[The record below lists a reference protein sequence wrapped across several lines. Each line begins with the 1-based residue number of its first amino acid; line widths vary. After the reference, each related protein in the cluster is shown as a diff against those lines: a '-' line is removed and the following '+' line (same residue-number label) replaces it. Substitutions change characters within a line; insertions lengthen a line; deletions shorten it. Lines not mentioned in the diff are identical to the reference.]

1 MTKEEE
7 GFLSAQ
13 ADRFPQGRND
23 GRKLRCA
30 RGSGLVM
37 AREDA
42 DWSLKMEGLRGMLR
56 PARLAESPDPDART
70 KEFNSKFPKDIL
82 PDGEKR

>member
-13 ADRFPQGRND
+13 ADRFAGANREERTSACFARND
-23 GRKLRCA
+23 GGSFAVLW
-30 RGSGLVM
+30 GSGLVM

-42 DWSLKMEGLRGMLR
+42 DWSLKIEGLRGMLR
-56 PARLAESPDPDART
+56 PARLAESPDPDGRT
-70 KEFNSKFPKDIL
+70 KDPESS
-82 PDGEKR
+82 

>member
-1 MTKEEE
+1 MEYPAK
-7 GFLSAQ
+7 
-13 ADRFPQGRND
+13 
-23 GRKLRCA
+23 
-30 RGSGLVM
+30 
-37 AREDA
+37 EDA
-42 DWSLKMEGLRGMLR
+42 DWSLKIEGLRGMLR

>member
-56 PARLAESPDPDART
+56 PARLAESPSSLKT
-70 KEFNSKFPKDIL
+70 SFL
-82 PDGEKR
+82 MEKNDEAH

>member
-13 ADRFPQGRND
+13 ADRFAGANREERTSACFARND

-37 AREDA
+37 ATEDA
-42 DWSLKMEGLRGMLR
+42 DWSLKIEGLRGMLR
-56 PARLAESPDPDART
+56 PVRLAESPDPDGRT
-70 KEFNSKFPKDIL
+70 KDPESS
-82 PDGEKR
+82 